1 MMSKVKQIG
10 FLILIFFAVSCKPE
24 MKFNRE
30 EWNSSEDFITFE
42 NRDAMLNDLLENYSL
57 KGKNREEL
65 EKIFGEMDGYG
76 YDVDDS
82 VISIEVL
89 QKWQGIDAVY
99 HKNLNLKFNKNGV
112 VDSVYI
118 TEHYQNEE

>member
-1 MMSKVKQIG
+1 MKQIG
-10 FLILIFFAVSCKPE
+10 LLILIFFVVSCKPE

-30 EWNSSEDFITFE
+30 KWNSSEDFITFE
-42 NRDAMLNDLLENYSL
+42 NRDAMLNDLLENYAL

-65 EKIFGEMDGYG
+65 KKIFGEMNGYG

-82 VISIEVL
+82 LISIEVL
-89 QKWQGIDAVY
+89 QKWRGIDPVY
-99 HKNLNLKFNKNGV
+99 YKYLNLKLNKNGV

-118 TEHYQNEE
+118 TEHHQNEK